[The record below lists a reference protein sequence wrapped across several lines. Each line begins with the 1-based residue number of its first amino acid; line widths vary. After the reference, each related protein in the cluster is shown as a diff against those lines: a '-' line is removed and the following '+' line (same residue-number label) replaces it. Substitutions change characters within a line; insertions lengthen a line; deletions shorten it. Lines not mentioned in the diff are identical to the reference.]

1 MHLPSSRYGYKKTT
15 TPYQTYRT
23 EARPQPLT
31 YYNYHPAAPVRVAAP
46 VKAVHAPVTRTQHK
60 QAYPQP
66 FTVFNHQPVTRV
78 AAPVKAVHTPFR
90 ANPAP
95 LRPIPTPVRAA
106 PSPVTR
112 TGPTQIETAWGK
124 FIKGYGADVLRL
136 PDGRSEQIFVI
147 YDSWKWFQI
156 WGPGVPKFLQRSIN
170 ISGHR

>member
-1 MHLPSSRYGYKKTT
+1 MHLPNSRYGYKRTT

-78 AAPVKAVHTPFR
+78 AAPVKAVHTPLR

-95 LRPIPTPVRAA
+95 VRPIPTPVRAA
-106 PSPVTR
+106 PAPVTR
-112 TGPTQIETAWGK
+112 TGPTQIDTSWGK
-124 FIKGYGADVLRL
+124 FIKSDNFNKSYNKLAKTVIRL
-136 PDGRSEQIFVI
+136 ERLFIWLLFSIYLSYNNIFLE
-147 YDSWKWFQI
+147 F
-156 WGPGVPKFLQRSIN
+156 
-170 ISGHR
+170 

>member
-1 MHLPSSRYGYKKTT
+1 MHLPNSRYGYKKTT
-15 TPYQTYRT
+15 SPYQTYRT

-124 FIKGYGADVLRL
+124 LHT
-136 PDGRSEQIFVI
+136 GRNCFNL
-147 YDSWKWFQI
+147 FQI
-156 WGPGVPKFLQRSIN
+156 SFSANTADTHP
-170 ISGHR
+170 ISQMCQGCQKTRNFVRNS